1 MTEILNV
8 KFCTETPADAR
19 AGRKRRRRKLV
30 NVIPRDNLKGGSGS
44 ACRRKEGMT
53 AQELNTRYIVGI
65 SYIKSRHP

>member
-8 KFCTETPADAR
+8 KFCMETPTNAR
-19 AGRKRRRRKLV
+19 AGMKRWRKKLV
-30 NVIPRDNLKGGSGS
+30 NVIPRDNFKGGSGS

-53 AQELNTRYIVGI
+53 AQELNTRYRVGI